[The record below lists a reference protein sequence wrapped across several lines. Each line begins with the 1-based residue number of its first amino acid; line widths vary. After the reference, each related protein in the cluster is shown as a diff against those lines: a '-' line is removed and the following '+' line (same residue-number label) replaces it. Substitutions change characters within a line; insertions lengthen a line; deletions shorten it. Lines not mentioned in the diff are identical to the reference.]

1 MCCAMLLIERN
12 KKKKNIKE
20 YDVTADTFMP
30 AAKWTWLLLL

>member
-12 KKKKNIKE
+12 KKKNIKE